1 MKNTA
6 LVLLNLLFIASLSKA
21 AVVTFTGGN
30 AILVDGIE
38 NPTEN
43 PTENPN
49 IAVTDES
56 QRYQGVSSYQEGDVI
71 LDYISPTEDWSF
83 QTVGN
88 YYDDGN
94 DVIHGHWSSLSAIE
108 IYREDDVAFDLQFFS
123 LTSNTEI
130 GGGQSTGN
138 ENIAIQGFLQGEAV
152 TQLFSLGSEDWGG
165 EFQDVFLPAEF
176 NNVDKVVIKDLGQWQ
191 EGTWCADCNS
201 AFCFGMDNFVF
212 DEVVPEEFIAGNSVQ
227 LEVTQL
233 PEASAILFAAI
244 PMLLLLTKKRRS

>member
-1 MKNTA
+1 MKSTA
-6 LVLLNLLFIASLSKA
+6 PILLTLLLITSLSKA

-38 NPTEN
+38 NPT
-43 PTENPN
+43 TNPN
-49 IAVTDES
+49 ISVTDGNET
-56 QRYQGVSSYQEGDVI
+56 YEGVSSYQEGGVI

-88 YYDDGN
+88 YYEDGN
-94 DVIHGHWSSLSAIE
+94 DVIHGHWSSLSSIE

-130 GGGQSTGN
+130 GGGPSTGN

-212 DEVVPEEFIAGNSVQ
+212 HEVVPEEIIVGNSVQ

-244 PMLLLLTKKRRS
+244 PMILLLTKKRRS

>member
-1 MKNTA
+1 MKSTT
-6 LVLLNLLFIASLSKA
+6 LILLTLLFITSLSKA

-38 NPTEN
+38 DPT
-43 PTENPN
+43 TNPN
-49 IAVTDES
+49 IAVTDENTNF
-56 QRYQGVSSYQEGDVI
+56 RNVSSYQEGDVI
-71 LDYISPTEDWSF
+71 LDYVSPNENWQM

-94 DVIHGHWSSLSAIE
+94 DVIHGHWSSLSSIE

-123 LTSNTEI
+123 LFFSLTSNTEI
-130 GGGQSTGN
+130 GGGPSTGN

-212 DEVVPEEFIAGNSVQ
+212 DEVVPEELIAGNSVQ

-244 PMLLLLTKKRRS
+244 PMILLLTKKRRS